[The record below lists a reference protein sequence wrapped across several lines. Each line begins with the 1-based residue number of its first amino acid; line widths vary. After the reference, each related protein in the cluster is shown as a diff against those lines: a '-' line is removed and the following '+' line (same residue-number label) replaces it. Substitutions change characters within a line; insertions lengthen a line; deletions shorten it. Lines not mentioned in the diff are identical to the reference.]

1 MAAISNQPRRENP
14 CWQASPE
21 AAAETVGAKPMTR
34 RLTATRK
41 WSSLKPMSKQRP
53 SSEVHGTKSAVVVG
67 IKNFW
72 SKRLFKNTYTRG
84 GRRMQVDDWAIKIQ
98 HLGRRRTFSLGTPDK
113 DAAAVE
119 AKAIYETIVAEGWD
133 AALNHKKKPGGF
145 SKTDARY
152 WKEQLLLRRYRFPAS
167 GEPEKSYVA
176 RIGHADNAYFFPLG
190 TAETDE
196 AAQMACR
203 IYCSAVKEGWEATG
217 KLFPRELIV
226 AFEWSANPI
235 MWTYTTVHTL
245 VGRLAR
251 VETARVPARADL
263 PRVLIVETDAGLRR
277 ALTWCINHQPGFCAI
292 ACESP
297 ETFASAFAAHK
308 PGLVLLNRSLAERMG
323 IGFSGGLAAL
333 PNGALAL
340 AYSVSV
346 DGDHMF
352 VSTPGGAE
360 GYMLKRVNPVNL
372 LDPMLQTGILSGKP
386 ADDYL
391 APVKLFFKGLLRPLS
406 GRHTDA
412 LARLTPRENE
422 VLLLLSKGG
431 VDKEIAQAMG
441 ISVWTVH
448 GHIKKIF
455 ERLGVRTRTEA
466 VVHYLE
472 K

>member
-1 MAAISNQPRRENP
+1 MK
-14 CWQASPE
+14 
-21 AAAETVGAKPMTR
+21 VDG
-34 RLTATRK
+34 
-41 WSSLKPMSKQRP
+41 WS
-53 SSEVHGTKSAVVVG
+53 V
-67 IKNFW
+67 
-72 SKRLFKNTYTRG
+72 
-84 GRRMQVDDWAIKIQ
+84 KIQ
-98 HLGRRRTFSLGTPDK
+98 HLGHRHTFSLGTPDK

-133 AALNHKKKPGGF
+133 AALNNEKNQGGF
-145 SKTDARY
+145 PRTDARF
-152 WKEQLLLRRYRFPAS
+152 WKEQLLLRRYLFPAS
-167 GEPEKSYVA
+167 GEPEKSFAA
-176 RIGHADNAYFFPLG
+176 RIGHAGNAYFFPLG
-190 TAETDE
+190 TAEIDE
-196 AAQMACR
+196 AARKACR
-203 IYCSAVKEGWEATG
+203 IYCAIVKQGWEAAG

-245 VGRLAR
+245 VGRIAR
-251 VETARVPARADL
+251 VATEPARSRADTC
-263 PRVLIVETDAGLRR
+263 RVLIVETDAGLRR

-292 ACESP
+292 ACKSP
-297 ETFASAFAAHK
+297 ETFAQACAAHK

-323 IGFSGGLAAL
+323 IAFSGGLTSL
-333 PNGALAL
+333 PSGALAL

-360 GYMLKRVNPVNL
+360 GYMLKRVNPANV
-372 LDPMLQTGILSGKP
+372 LDPMLQAGNFSG
-386 ADDYL
+386 AAVEDHL
-391 APVKLFFKGLLRPLS
+391 APVKTFFKGLLRPRY
-406 GRHTDA
+406 GQHTDA

-455 ERLGVRTRTEA
+455 ERLNVRTRTEA
-466 VVHYLE
+466 VVRYLE